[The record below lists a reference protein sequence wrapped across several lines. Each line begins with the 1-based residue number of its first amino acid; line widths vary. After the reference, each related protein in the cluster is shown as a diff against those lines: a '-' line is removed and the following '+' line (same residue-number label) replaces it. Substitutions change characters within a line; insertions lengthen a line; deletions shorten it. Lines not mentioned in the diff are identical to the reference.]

1 MKIRQSQFLS
11 MNELQEQYLK
21 RSTKTTEQVNSE
33 GLSFEEIWR
42 KKTGETDTE
51 LRFSKHAANRLADR
65 NITLSDNQL
74 NRLTEG
80 AKKAGEK
87 GIKETL
93 VMVDQLAFIVNVPNN
108 TVITAMDQTQANE
121 NIFTNIDGAVI
132 MQPDL
137 TGGLDSRMTDGI
149 KELLFIRS
157 I

>member
-1 MKIRQSQFLS
+1 MEIRQSQFLS
-11 MNELQEQYLK
+11 LNELQKQYLK
-21 RSTKTTEQVNSE
+21 KTTKTTEQVNVQ
-33 GLSFEEIWR
+33 GLSFGEIWK
-42 KKTGETDTE
+42 KKTGETEVE

-65 NITLSDNQL
+65 SIILSDNQL

-121 NIFTNIDGAVI
+121 NVFTNIDGAVI
-132 MQPDL
+132 M
-137 TGGLDSRMTDGI
+137 
-149 KELLFIRS
+149 
-157 I
+157 

>member
-1 MKIRQSQFLS
+1 MKIQQSQFLS

-21 RSTKTTEQVNSE
+21 KTSKQNNPINSQ
-33 GLSFEEIWR
+33 GLSFEEIW
-42 KKTGETDTE
+42 KQKTGETNTE

-65 NITLSDNQL
+65 NLTLSENQL

-87 GIKETL
+87 GIRESL

-108 TVITAMDQTQANE
+108 TVITAMDQTQAKE

-132 MQPDL
+132 V
-137 TGGLDSRMTDGI
+137 
-149 KELLFIRS
+149 
-157 I
+157 

>member
-65 NITLSDNQL
+65 SITLSDNQL

-132 MQPDL
+132 M
-137 TGGLDSRMTDGI
+137 
-149 KELLFIRS
+149 
-157 I
+157 

>member
-21 RSTKTTEQVNSE
+21 KSTKTNEQVNSQ
-33 GLSFEEIWR
+33 GLSFEEIWK

-65 NITLSDNQL
+65 SITLSDNQL

-132 MQPDL
+132 M
-137 TGGLDSRMTDGI
+137 
-149 KELLFIRS
+149 
-157 I
+157 